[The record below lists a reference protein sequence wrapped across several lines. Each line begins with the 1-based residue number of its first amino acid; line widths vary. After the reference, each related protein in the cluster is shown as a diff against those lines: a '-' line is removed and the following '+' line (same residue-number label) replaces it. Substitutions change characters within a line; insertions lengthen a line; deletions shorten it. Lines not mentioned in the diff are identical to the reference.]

1 MAISLKHNLKV
12 KKGNIHPGT
21 FYVNKTHI
29 YSILVIVQ
37 GVKHGMKFLH
47 NRIMHSENSVL
58 IRNIRLYLDLV
69 TVVKMIMELIRDTYT
84 VT

>member
-37 GVKHGMKFLH
+37 GVKHGMK
-47 NRIMHSENSVL
+47 RMEGDPVL
-58 IRNIRLYLDLV
+58 PRNLDLLPKYLNNLV
-69 TVVKMIMELIRDTYT
+69 FWFPSSKLLLKSLAN
-84 VT
+84 